1 MKLLISNSSP
11 TPIYLQIK
19 EAIINQIISG
29 ELKERELLPSI
40 RSLAKDIRIS
50 VMTIKKAYDELEKDG
65 YIVTVA
71 GKGSFIA
78 TKNLELVKEQAYKD
92 IEDNFTDVISIIKRF
107 NLDKEEVK
115 ELFNYLLEND
125 DE

>member
-19 EAIINQIISG
+19 EAIINQIISK
-29 ELKERELLPSI
+29 ELQESELLPSI

-50 VMTIKKAYDELEKDG
+50 VMTIKKAYDELEKEG

-71 GKGSFIA
+71 GKGSFVA
-78 TKNLELVKEQAYKD
+78 TTNLELVKEQAYKD
-92 IEDNFTDVISIIKRF
+92 IEVNFNNVISIIKRF